1 MILISSVAL
10 RTNVT
15 CRYALSPSANCTP
28 TCLIMWLSL
37 LQVVPSAADKV
48 TRQIQSKL
56 GDYNAVQHILEDD
69 SKRLIGIDG
78 VPASPAPAGSHT
90 FFPAAAAARL
100 QQIPEFKKP
109 STHQHGSTGNSGRG
123 NNHYHPHSAPR
134 GGFVKPADGK
144 PPHGGRG
151 GYPGQ
156 PVKHGGGSNDHRSN
170 GGIVPPKGPPQG
182 GGSGG
187 GGNCSNSRMQQ
198 VARTLPRLN
207 VNQVS
212 LYYEQPILKLF
223 VFTSNC
229 NYNKHANYPDLG
241 PSLFSCQGITLK

>member
-1 MILISSVAL
+1 MFNFLIFFH
-10 RTNVT
+10 
-15 CRYALSPSANCTP
+15 CYALFIFKHKFYKICVLMFVVFLN
-28 TCLIMWLSL
+28 L
-37 LQVVPSAADKV
+37 LQVIPAANDKV

-56 GDYNAVQHILEDD
+56 GDYYAVQQILEDD

-78 VPASPAPAGSHT
+78 VPASPAPVGSHG
-90 FFPAAAAARL
+90 FFPAAAASR
-100 QQIPEFKKP
+100 QQQKPEFKKP
-109 STHQHGSTGNSGRG
+109 STHQHGSAGTNTRG
-123 NNHYHPHSAPR
+123 NNHYYPHSAPR
-134 GGFVKPADGK
+134 GGFLKPADSK

-182 GGSGG
+182 GGGSGT
-187 GGNCSNSRMQQ
+187 CRVQQ

-212 LYYEQPILKLF
+212 IHEMDNQCQKPFHVTYNLHVGHRFSI
-223 VFTSNC
+223 VFFS
-229 NYNKHANYPDLG
+229 Y
-241 PSLFSCQGITLK
+241 SLSLCQEGISHV

>member
-1 MILISSVAL
+1 M
-10 RTNVT
+10 
-15 CRYALSPSANCTP
+15 CFD
-28 TCLIMWLSL
+28 L

-56 GDYNAVQHILEDD
+56 GDYDAVQQILEDD

-78 VPASPAPAGSHT
+78 VPPSPAPGGTHA
-90 FFPAAAAARL
+90 FFSAATARL
-100 QQIPEFKKP
+100 QQNPEFKKP
-109 STHQHGSTGNSGRG
+109 SSHQHGIVVNNGRA

-156 PVKHGGGSNDHRSN
+156 PVKHGGGSNEHRSN

-182 GGSGG
+182 GGSG
-187 GGNCSNSRMQQ
+187 SNSRVQQ

-212 LYYEQPILKLF
+212 ML
-223 VFTSNC
+223 
-229 NYNKHANYPDLG
+229 
-241 PSLFSCQGITLK
+241 